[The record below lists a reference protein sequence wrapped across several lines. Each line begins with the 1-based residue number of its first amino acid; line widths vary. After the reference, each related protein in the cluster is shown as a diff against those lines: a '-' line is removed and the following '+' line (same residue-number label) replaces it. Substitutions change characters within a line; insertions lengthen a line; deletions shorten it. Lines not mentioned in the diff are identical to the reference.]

1 MAVIKHA
8 REREKGEERG
18 TCERRRGGSG
28 SSCRK
33 GAWRRKEEA
42 ANRSIPYEAGK
53 AEQRQESGTGRA
65 AELRDERR
73 EKDGLREEG
82 SAERL
87 AWNWE
92 NNLAKYS

>member
-1 MAVIKHA
+1 MVEHA
-8 REREKGEERG
+8 REREEKERS
-18 TCERRRGGSG
+18 TCERRRGESG
-28 SSCRK
+28 SSRRK
-33 GAWRRKEEA
+33 RAWRRKEEA
-42 ANRSIPYEAGK
+42 ANRSVPYEAGK

>member
-1 MAVIKHA
+1 MAVIEHA
-8 REREKGEERG
+8 KRERKEKERG
-18 TCERRRGGSG
+18 TCERRRGASG

-33 GAWRRKEEA
+33 RAWRRNEEA
-42 ANRSIPYEAGK
+42 ANRSVPYEAGK

-73 EKDGLREEG
+73 ETVGLREGG

-92 NNLAKYS
+92 KKLAKYN